1 MCYRVVTVM
10 SSVIEASDGGP
21 MNSPSPA
28 VISSV
33 RAAGA
38 RVPRLSGLAAF
49 GAVAAVI
56 AVAFYASATP
66 SPLYG
71 VYQARWHFSTP
82 VLSLVYATYAIGVLV
97 SLLLVGSL
105 SDHAGRRPVLAW
117 SLLGLLVSALLF
129 ATASSVGALFLARA
143 LQGLATGGALG
154 PPGAALI
161 DLHPTA
167 NTRTAAL
174 VNGVVALG
182 GLGVGALLSSALVQ
196 FLPSPRVIPFAV
208 VAAMIVLILAL
219 VGMMPEPVS
228 RQGRTVIRPQ
238 RPAIPHQTR
247 GPFALAALGV
257 IGSWSIA
264 GVYLALGPALAGHL
278 LQTRGELAGGAAAAA
293 LMGSGALAQ
302 LAGHNLT
309 NRTLTVAGSVL
320 VAVGMAL
327 TAIAVAVGSAPFF
340 LGASALAGVGFGL
353 AFMGSLRHLSA
364 AIPSDRRAEVMSA
377 FYVVGYLSLALP
389 AVAAGVTASAIG
401 VSETF
406 ELFSAGVVVIA
417 LLVAV
422 GGRRIQDTPRAG
434 GARVCPAHS

>member
-1 MCYRVVTVM
+1 MDT
-10 SSVIEASDGGP
+10 STSLP
-21 MNSPSPA
+21 L
-28 VISSV
+28 
-33 RAAGA
+33 RALRERA
-38 RVPRLSGLAAF
+38 RVPRLTGLAAF

-105 SDHAGRRPVLAW
+105 SDQAGRRPVLAW
-117 SLLGLLVSALLF
+117 SLLGLLVSALVF
-129 ATASSVGALFLARA
+129 ATASSLAWLFAARA
-143 LQGLATGGALG
+143 LQGLATGAALG
-154 PPGAALI
+154 AAGAALI

-167 NTRTAAL
+167 NTRTASL

-196 FLPSPRVIPFAV
+196 FLPAPRELPFVV
-208 VAAMIVLILAL
+208 VAAMIALLLAL
-219 VGMMPEPVS
+219 VGLMPEPVS
-228 RQGRTVIRPQ
+228 REGRTVLRPQ
-238 RPAIPHQTR
+238 RPAIPQQTR

-278 LQTRGELAGGAAAAA
+278 LQTQGELAGGAAAVA

-302 LAGHNLT
+302 LAGRNLA
-309 NRTLTVAGSVL
+309 NRTLTVAGSLL
-320 VAVGMAL
+320 VALGMAL
-327 TAIAVAVGSAPFF
+327 TATAVAVGSAAFF
-340 LGASALAGVGFGL
+340 LAASALAGVGFGL

-364 AIPSDRRAEVMSA
+364 AIPADRRAEVMSA
-377 FYVVGYLSLALP
+377 FYIVGYLSLALP
-389 AVAAGVTASAIG
+389 AIAAGFIANAIG
-401 VSETF
+401 LSETF
-406 ELFSAGVVVIA
+406 ELLSAGVVVVA
-417 LLVAV
+417 LTVAA
-422 GGRRIQDTPRAG
+422 GGRRID
-434 GARVCPAHS
+434 RVPA

>member
-1 MCYRVVTVM
+1 
-10 SSVIEASDGGP
+10 
-21 MNSPSPA
+21 MNST
-28 VISSV
+28 SV
-33 RAAGA
+33 LALSAERARA
-38 RVPRLSGLAAF
+38 RTPRLSGLAAF

-82 VLSLVYATYAIGVLV
+82 VLSLVYATYAVGVLV

-105 SDHAGRRPVLAW
+105 SDQTGRRPVLAW
-117 SLLGLLVSALLF
+117 SLAGLLVSAVIF
-129 ATASSVGALFLARA
+129 TAASSVAWLFVARA
-143 LQGLATGGALG
+143 LQGLATGAALG
-154 PPGAALI
+154 AAGAALI

-182 GLGVGALLSSALVQ
+182 GLGIGALLSSALVQ
-196 FLPSPRVIPFAV
+196 YLPAPRVVPFLV
-208 VAAMIVLILAL
+208 VAAMIVLLLGL
-219 VGMMPEPVS
+219 VSAMPEPVS

-238 RPAIPHQTR
+238 RPGVPPETR

-278 LQTRGELAGGAAAAA
+278 LQTHNELAGGAAAAA
-293 LMGSGALAQ
+293 LMGAGALAQ
-302 LAGHNLT
+302 ITGRNLP
-309 NRTLTVAGSVL
+309 NRTLTVAGSSL

-327 TAIAVAVGSAPFF
+327 TATAVAVGSAPFF
-340 LGASALAGVGFGL
+340 LAASALAGIGFGL
-353 AFMGSLRHLSA
+353 AFMGALRHLSA
-364 AIPSDRRAEVMSA
+364 AIPPDRRAEVMSA

-389 AVAAGVTASAIG
+389 AVAAGIVAGAVG
-401 VSETF
+401 LAETF
-406 ELFSAGVVVIA
+406 ELFSAGVVMIA
-417 LLVAV
+417 LLVAA
-422 GGRRIQDTPRAG
+422 GGRRIEDPVLTVQ
-434 GARVCPAHS
+434 S

>member
-1 MCYRVVTVM
+1 M
-10 SSVIEASDGGP
+10 SSPTLALTL
-21 MNSPSPA
+21 
-28 VISSV
+28 
-33 RAAGA
+33 RAQRARA

-71 VYQARWHFSTP
+71 VYQAQWHFSTP
-82 VLSLVYATYAIGVLV
+82 VLSLVYATYAFGVLV

-105 SDHAGRRPVLAW
+105 SDHTGRRPVLAW
-117 SLLGLLVSALLF
+117 SLLGLLVSALIF
-129 ATASSVGALFLARA
+129 ATASSITWLFVARA

-154 PPGAALI
+154 AAGAALI
-161 DLHPTA
+161 DLHPTGS
-167 NTRTAAL
+167 TRTAAL
-174 VNGVVALG
+174 VNGVVALA
-182 GLGVGALLSSALVQ
+182 GLGGGALLSSALVQ
-196 FLPSPRVIPFAV
+196 FLPAPRVLPFVV

-219 VGMMPEPVS
+219 VGVMPEPVA
-228 RQGRTVIRPQ
+228 RRGRVEIRPQ

-257 IGSWSIA
+257 VGSWSIA

-302 LAGHNLT
+302 LAGRNLS
-309 NRTLTVAGSVL
+309 NRTLTVAGSSV

-327 TAIAVAVGSAPFF
+327 TATAVAVGSAPFF
-340 LGASALAGVGFGL
+340 LGATALGGIGFGL
-353 AFMGSLRHLSA
+353 AFMGALRHLSA
-364 AIPSDRRAEVMSA
+364 AIPADRRAEVMSA

-389 AVAAGVTASAIG
+389 AVAAGITASVVG
-401 VSETF
+401 LSETF

-422 GGRRIQDTPRAG
+422 GGRRIEAPVTAVQ
-434 GARVCPAHS
+434 S

>member
-1 MCYRVVTVM
+1 
-10 SSVIEASDGGP
+10 
-21 MNSPSPA
+21 MNST
-28 VISSV
+28 SV
-33 RAAGA
+33 LALSAERARA
-38 RVPRLSGLAAF
+38 RTPRLSGLAAF

-82 VLSLVYATYAIGVLV
+82 VLSLVYATYAVGVLV

-105 SDHAGRRPVLAW
+105 SDQTGRRPVLAW
-117 SLLGLLVSALLF
+117 SLAGLLVSAAIF
-129 ATASSVGALFLARA
+129 TAASSVAWLFAARA
-143 LQGLATGGALG
+143 LQGLSTGAALG
-154 PPGAALI
+154 AAGAALI

-182 GLGVGALLSSALVQ
+182 GLGIGALLSSALVQ
-196 FLPSPRVIPFAV
+196 YLPAPRVVPFLV
-208 VAAMIVLILAL
+208 VAAMIVLLLGL
-219 VGMMPEPVS
+219 VSAMPEPVS

-238 RPAIPHQTR
+238 RPGVPPETR

-278 LQTRGELAGGAAAAA
+278 LQTHNELAGGAAAAA
-293 LMGSGALAQ
+293 LMGAGALAQ
-302 LAGHNLT
+302 ITGRNLP
-309 NRTLTVAGSVL
+309 NRTLTVAGSAL

-327 TAIAVAVGSAPFF
+327 TATAVAVGSAPFF
-340 LGASALAGVGFGL
+340 LAASALAGIGFGL
-353 AFMGSLRHLSA
+353 AFMGALRHLSA
-364 AIPSDRRAEVMSA
+364 AIPPDRRAEVMSA

-389 AVAAGVTASAIG
+389 AVAAGIVAGAVG
-401 VSETF
+401 LAETF
-406 ELFSAGVVVIA
+406 ELFSAGVVMIA
-417 LLVAV
+417 LLVAA
-422 GGRRIQDTPRAG
+422 GGRRIEDPVLTVQ
-434 GARVCPAHS
+434 S

>member
-1 MCYRVVTVM
+1 M
-10 SSVIEASDGGP
+10 SSPTSALTI
-21 MNSPSPA
+21 
-28 VISSV
+28 
-33 RAAGA
+33 RAQRA
-38 RVPRLSGLAAF
+38 RLRAPQLSGLAAF
-49 GAVAAVI
+49 AAVAAVI

-105 SDHAGRRPVLAW
+105 SDQTGRRPVLAW
-117 SLLGLLVSALLF
+117 SLLALLVSALVF
-129 ATASSVGALFLARA
+129 ATASSLAWLFAARA
-143 LQGLATGGALG
+143 LQGLATGAALG
-154 PPGAALI
+154 AAGAALI

-174 VNGVVALG
+174 VNGVVALA

-196 FLPSPRVIPFAV
+196 FLPAPRELPFVV
-208 VAAMIVLILAL
+208 VAAMIALLLVL
-219 VGMMPEPVS
+219 VGVMPEPVS
-228 RQGRTVIRPQ
+228 REGRTVIRPQ

-278 LQTRGELAGGAAAAA
+278 LQTQGELAGGVAAAA

-302 LAGHNLT
+302 LAARNLT
-309 NRTLTVAGSVL
+309 NRTLTVAGSLL
-320 VAVGMAL
+320 VALGMAL
-327 TAIAVAVGSAPFF
+327 TATAVAVGSAAFF
-340 LGASALAGVGFGL
+340 LAASALAGVGFGL

-364 AIPSDRRAEVMSA
+364 AIPADRRAEVMSA
-377 FYVVGYLSLALP
+377 FYIVGYLSLALP
-389 AVAAGVTASAIG
+389 AIAAGFIANAIG
-401 VSETF
+401 LSETF
-406 ELFSAGVVVIA
+406 ELLSAGVVVVA
-417 LLVAV
+417 LSVAA
-422 GGRRIQDTPRAG
+422 GGRRIDRA
-434 GARVCPAHS
+434 PAV

>member
-1 MCYRVVTVM
+1 M
-10 SSVIEASDGGP
+10 SSPTSALAIRAQR
-21 MNSPSPA
+21 A
-28 VISSV
+28 RV
-33 RAAGA
+33 RA
-38 RVPRLSGLAAF
+38 PQLSGLAAF
-49 GAVAAVI
+49 AAVAAVI

-105 SDHAGRRPVLAW
+105 SDQTGRRPVLAW
-117 SLLGLLVSALLF
+117 SLLALLVSALVF
-129 ATASSVGALFLARA
+129 ATASSLAWLFAARA
-143 LQGLATGGALG
+143 LQGLATGAALG
-154 PPGAALI
+154 AAGAALI

-174 VNGVVALG
+174 VNGVVALA

-196 FLPSPRVIPFAV
+196 FLPAPRELPFVV
-208 VAAMIVLILAL
+208 VAAMIALLLAL
-219 VGMMPEPVS
+219 VGVMPEPVS
-228 RQGRTVIRPQ
+228 REGRTVLRPQ

-278 LQTRGELAGGAAAAA
+278 LQTQGELAGGVAAAA

-302 LAGHNLT
+302 LAARNLT
-309 NRTLTVAGSVL
+309 NRTLTVAGSLL
-320 VAVGMAL
+320 VALGMAL
-327 TAIAVAVGSAPFF
+327 TATAVAVGSAAFF
-340 LGASALAGVGFGL
+340 LAASALAGVGFGL

-364 AIPSDRRAEVMSA
+364 AIPADRRAEVMSA
-377 FYVVGYLSLALP
+377 FYIVGYLSLALP
-389 AVAAGVTASAIG
+389 AIAAGFIANAIG
-401 VSETF
+401 LSETF
-406 ELFSAGVVVIA
+406 ELLSAGVVVVA
-417 LLVAV
+417 LSVAA
-422 GGRRIQDTPRAG
+422 GGRRIDRELA
-434 GARVCPAHS
+434 V